1 MTDSP
6 STGTRPR
13 GAAAEVAR
21 NGEAPGAPDVD
32 AAVIGA
38 GMAGLYMLYR
48 LRGRGLSVRAFEAG
62 DGVGGTWYWNRYP
75 GARCDSESHIY
86 SFSFSEELQ
95 REWEFTSTYP
105 DQPEILDYLNY
116 VADKFDLRRDIQFS
130 TRISEAAY
138 DADRNVWRVVAED
151 GSALT
156 ARFCISAM
164 GCLSASNVPA
174 IPGLDRFEGRWFHT
188 SDWPREG
195 VDFSDRRVGVIG
207 TGATGIQVIPSIAPQ
222 AGHLTVFQRTAN
234 YIVPAVN
241 TPLSPQT
248 WREFQRHYPA
258 IRERTRQTYA
268 CFSFDL
274 GDRSAREASSE
285 QRDRVYESDWRQG
298 GLKFVF
304 GSDFG
309 DLLFDLESND
319 TASEFVRR
327 KIRQIVRDPDTAEK
341 LLPTNHPVGT
351 KRPLVDTLG
360 YYETFN
366 RDNVSLVDLRATQ
379 IEEITERGVRTT
391 EREYPLD
398 DIVFA
403 TGFDAITGPLL
414 KLNIRGESG
423 QSLREKW
430 ANGPR
435 TYLGVAVAGFPN
447 FFMITGPGSPCVLSN
462 MVVSIEQH
470 VDWIA
475 DCIDYLRAN
484 GLDRI
489 EATTQAEDDWIAHA
503 NDVAEATLLPMGE
516 SWWRGANIEG
526 KPMVLMPYAGGAADY
541 RARCEEV
548 AAGNYS
554 GFSTASQS
562 LAGAKT

>member
-1 MTDSP
+1 
-6 STGTRPR
+6 
-13 GAAAEVAR
+13 
-21 NGEAPGAPDVD
+21 
-32 AAVIGA
+32 
-38 GMAGLYMLYR
+38 
-48 LRGRGLSVRAFEAG
+48 
-62 DGVGGTWYWNRYP
+62 
-75 GARCDSESHIY
+75 
-86 SFSFSEELQ
+86 
-95 REWEFTSTYP
+95 
-105 DQPEILDYLNY
+105 
-116 VADKFDLRRDIQFS
+116 
-130 TRISEAAY
+130 
-138 DADRNVWRVVAED
+138 
-151 GSALT
+151 
-156 ARFCISAM
+156 
-164 GCLSASNVPA
+164 
-174 IPGLDRFEGRWFHT
+174 
-188 SDWPREG
+188 
-195 VDFSDRRVGVIG
+195 
-207 TGATGIQVIPSIAPQ
+207 
-222 AGHLTVFQRTAN
+222 
-234 YIVPAVN
+234 
-241 TPLSPQT
+241 
-248 WREFQRHYPA
+248 
-258 IRERTRQTYA
+258 
-268 CFSFDL
+268 
-274 GDRSAREASSE
+274 
-285 QRDRVYESDWRQG
+285 
-298 GLKFVF
+298 
-304 GSDFG
+304 
-309 DLLFDLESND
+309 
-319 TASEFVRR
+319 
-327 KIRQIVRDPDTAEK
+327 
-341 LLPTNHPVGT
+341 
-351 KRPLVDTLG
+351 LVDTSG

-379 IEEITERGVRTT
+379 IEGITERGVRTT

-470 VDWIA
+470 VDWIT
-475 DCIDYLRAN
+475 DCIDYLRTN

-489 EATTQAEDDWIAHA
+489 EATKQAEDDWIAHA
-503 NDVAEATLLPMGE
+503 NEVAEATLLPMGE